1 MNDKINKKIES
12 EILINKIDAE
22 VLFTADAILA
32 IRRAVAVEEKITEQL
47 VNLGIER
54 QGNLSC
60 ELTSIY
66 KQLQFDVFPPA
77 SLKSALIARIS
88 NRSTFSCSAGSY

>member
-1 MNDKINKKIES
+1 M
-12 EILINKIDAE
+12 
-22 VLFTADAILA
+22 FTADAKLA

-77 SLKSALIARIS
+77 SLNSSLLIIVLRLKSALIARIS
-88 NRSTFSCSAGSY
+88 NRSTFSCPAGSY